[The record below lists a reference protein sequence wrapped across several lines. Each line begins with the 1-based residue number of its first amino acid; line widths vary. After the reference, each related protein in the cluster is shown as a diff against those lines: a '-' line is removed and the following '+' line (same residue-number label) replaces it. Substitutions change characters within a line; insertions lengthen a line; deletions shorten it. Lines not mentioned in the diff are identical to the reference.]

1 MKFKDFV
8 YNNFNYFIEI
18 LKLRTLDLKKIFSTT
33 MTFLNTLWAI
43 YLRYLKLSNYTSFVS
58 VIN

>member
-33 MTFLNTLWAI
+33 MTFLLWAI